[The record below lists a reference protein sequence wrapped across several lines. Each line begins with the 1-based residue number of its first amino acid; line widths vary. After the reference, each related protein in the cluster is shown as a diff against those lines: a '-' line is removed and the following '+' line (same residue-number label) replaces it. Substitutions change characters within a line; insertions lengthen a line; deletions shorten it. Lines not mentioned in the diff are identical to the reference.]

1 MKNFI
6 RLTDFTSDDIFGIFR
21 IADDLNNGKYNDFF
35 KGKSVVMFF
44 PDSSI
49 RTRITFEK
57 GVYLLGGQTIMFP
70 PSTLD
75 KKEDI
80 RDVCGYLGNWADAVI
95 VRHNDISKLDKMAEY
110 SDFPIINALTDV
122 NHPCEIL
129 SDLYALSKIRND
141 FTKDKYLFCGKRGN
155 IGNTWKSAAD
165 VLGLDLVQ
173 CCCEACE
180 IDGVPVFY
188 DINEAIVGR
197 DVVCTDTLPAYI
209 VDEFDE
215 CRVTKAAM
223 DKANKGAV
231 LNPCPPFFRGEEV
244 SAEVIDSDYFVGYG
258 FKKHLLTVQQAILIY
273 CMGGAEK

>member
-21 IADDLNNGKYNDFF
+21 IADDLNNGKYNDFL
-35 KGKSVVMFF
+35 KGKTIVMFF

-231 LNPCPPFFRGEEV
+231 LNPCTPFFRGEEV

>member
-21 IADDLNNGKYNDFF
+21 IADDLNNGKYNDFL
-35 KGKSVVMFF
+35 KGKTIVMFF

-129 SDLYALSKIRND
+129 SNLYALSKIRND

>member
-6 RLTDFTSDDIFGIFR
+6 RLTDFTSDDIFRIFR

-35 KGKSVVMFF
+35 KGKTIVMFF

-215 CRVTKAAM
+215 CRVTKTAM

>member
-35 KGKSVVMFF
+35 KGKTIVMFF

-95 VRHNDISKLDKMAEY
+95 VRHNDISKLVKMAEY

>member
-21 IADDLNNGKYNDFF
+21 IADDLNNGKYNDFL
-35 KGKSVVMFF
+35 KVKTIVMFF

>member
-1 MKNFI
+1 MKDFI
-6 RLTDFTSDDIFGIFR
+6 RFTDLSRDEIYKIFR
-21 IADDLNNGKYNDFF
+21 IADDIIEGKYEGFLR
-35 KGKSVVMFF
+35 GKTVVMFF

-49 RTRITFEK
+49 RTRVTFEK
-57 GVYLLGGQTIMFP
+57 GVYLLGGQTILFP
-70 PSTLD
+70 PATLD
-75 KKEDI
+75 KKEKFK
-80 RDVCGYLGNWADAVI
+80 DVCGYLSNWADAVI
-95 VRHNDISKLDKMAEY
+95 IRHNDIAKIDEMASY
-110 SDFPIINALTDV
+110 SSFPIINGLTNV

-129 SDLYALSKIRND
+129 SDLYALSKIRDD

-197 DVVCTDTLPAYI
+197 DIVCTDTLPAYI

-223 DKANKGAV
+223 EKANKGAV

-244 SAEVIDSDYFVGYG
+244 SADVIDSEYFVGYG
-258 FKKHLLTVQQAILIY
+258 FKKHLLTVQQAVMIY
-273 CMGGAEK
+273 CMGGGEA

>member
-35 KGKSVVMFF
+35 NGNTIVMFF

>member
-6 RLTDFTSDDIFGIFR
+6 RLTDLTKDDIFNIFA
-21 IADDLNNGKYNDFF
+21 IADDVKSGKYSDFL
-35 KGKSVVMFF
+35 KGKTIVMFF

-57 GVYLLGGQTIMFP
+57 GVYLLGGQTVMFP
-70 PSTLD
+70 PATLD
-75 KKEDI
+75 KKEELC
-80 RDVCGYLGNWADAVI
+80 DVCGYLNNWADAVI
-95 VRHNDISKLDKMAEY
+95 VRHSDIHKLEKMADLSE
-110 SDFPIINALTDV
+110 FPVINALTDE
-122 NHPCEIL
+122 NHPCEII
-129 SDLYALSKIRND
+129 SDLYALSKIRSD

-165 VLGLDLVQ
+165 VLGLDLAQ

-188 DINEAIVGR
+188 DIDEAIIGR

-244 SAEVIDSDYFVGYG
+244 SADVIDSEYFVGYG
-258 FKKHLLTVQQAILIY
+258 FKKHLLEVQQAIIIY
-273 CMGGAEK
+273 CMDGAKA

>member
-6 RLTDFTSDDIFGIFR
+6 SLTDFTSDDIFRIFR
-21 IADDLNNGKYNDFF
+21 IADDLNNGKYNDFL
-35 KGKSVVMFF
+35 KGKTIVMFF

>member
-1 MKNFI
+1 MKDFI
-6 RLTDFTSDDIFGIFR
+6 RFTDLSRDEIYKIFR
-21 IADDLNNGKYNDFF
+21 IADDITEGKYEGFLR
-35 KGKSVVMFF
+35 GKTVVMFF

-49 RTRITFEK
+49 RTRVTFEK
-57 GVYLLGGQTIMFP
+57 GVYLLGGQTILFP
-70 PSTLD
+70 PATLD
-75 KKEDI
+75 KKEKFK
-80 RDVCGYLGNWADAVI
+80 DVCGYLSNWADAVI
-95 VRHNDISKLDKMAEY
+95 IRHNDIAKIDEMASY
-110 SDFPIINALTDV
+110 SSFPIINGLTNV

-129 SDLYALSKIRND
+129 SDLYALSKIRDD

-197 DVVCTDTLPAYI
+197 DIVCTDTLPAYI

-223 DKANKGAV
+223 EKANKGAV

-244 SAEVIDSDYFVGYG
+244 SADVIDSEYFVGYG
-258 FKKHLLTVQQAILIY
+258 FKKHLLTVQQAVMIY
-273 CMGGAEK
+273 CMGGGEA

>member
-6 RLTDFTSDDIFGIFR
+6 RLTDFTSDDIFRIFR

>member
-6 RLTDFTSDDIFGIFR
+6 RLTDFTSDDIFRIFR

-35 KGKSVVMFF
+35 KGKTIVMFF

-231 LNPCPPFFRGEEV
+231 LNLCPPFFRGEEV

>member
-21 IADDLNNGKYNDFF
+21 IADDLNNGKYNDFL
-35 KGKSVVMFF
+35 KGKTIVMFF

-75 KKEDI
+75 KREDI
-80 RDVCGYLGNWADAVI
+80 GDVCGYLGNWADAVI

-180 IDGVPVFY
+180 TDGVPVFY

>member
-1 MKNFI
+1 MKDFI
-6 RLTDFTSDDIFGIFR
+6 RFTDLSRDEIYKIFR
-21 IADDLNNGKYNDFF
+21 IADDITEGKYEGFLR
-35 KGKSVVMFF
+35 GKTVVMFF

-49 RTRITFEK
+49 RTRVTFEK
-57 GVYLLGGQTIMFP
+57 GVYLLGGQTILFP
-70 PSTLD
+70 PATLD
-75 KKEDI
+75 KKEKFK
-80 RDVCGYLGNWADAVI
+80 DVCGYLSNWADAVI
-95 VRHNDISKLDKMAEY
+95 IRHNDIAKIDEMASY
-110 SDFPIINALTDV
+110 SSFPIINGLTNV

-129 SDLYALSKIRND
+129 SDLYALSKIRDD

>member
-35 KGKSVVMFF
+35 KGKTIVMFF

-80 RDVCGYLGNWADAVI
+80 RDVCGYLGNWSDAVI

-273 CMGGAEK
+273 CRGGAEK

>member
-215 CRVTKAAM
+215 CRVTKDAM

>member
-6 RLTDFTSDDIFGIFR
+6 RLTDFTSDDIFGIFH
-21 IADDLNNGKYNDFF
+21 IADDLNNGKYNDFL
-35 KGKSVVMFF
+35 KGKTIVMFF

>member
-6 RLTDFTSDDIFGIFR
+6 RLTDFTSDDIFRIFR
-21 IADDLNNGKYNDFF
+21 IADDLNNGKYNDFL
-35 KGKSVVMFF
+35 KVKTIVMFF

>member
-35 KGKSVVMFF
+35 KGKTIVMFF
-44 PDSSI
+44 PDSSL

>member
-1 MKNFI
+1 MKNLI
-6 RLTDFTSDDIFGIFR
+6 RLTELTKDDISTIFR
-21 IADDLNNGKYNDFF
+21 IADDVSDGKYDGFLR
-35 KGKSVVMFF
+35 GKTVIMFF

-49 RTRITFEK
+49 RTRVTFEK
-57 GVYLLGGQTIMFP
+57 GVYLLGGQTILFP
-70 PSTLD
+70 PATLD
-75 KKEDI
+75 KKEEFC
-80 RDVCGYLGNWADAVI
+80 DVCGYLNNWADACVI
-95 VRHNDISKLDKMAEY
+95 RHNDIKKIEKMADL
-110 SDFPIINALTDV
+110 SDFPVINALTDV

-129 SDLYALSKIRND
+129 SDLYALSKIRED

-155 IGNTWKSAAD
+155 IGNTWKAAAD

-188 DINEAIVGR
+188 DIDKAIIDR
-197 DVVCTDTLPAYI
+197 DIVCTDTLPAYI

-223 DKANKGAV
+223 EKANKGAIV
-231 LNPCPPFFRGEEV
+231 NPCPPFFRGEEV
-244 SAEVIDSDYFVGYG
+244 SADVIDSEYFVGYG

-273 CMGGAEK
+273 CMDGENI